1 VSGAGGPSGDDPGR
15 PDPGGGADPAA
26 AIRADAER
34 LRELAEQLRDPQLA
48 DEQAAE
54 LAREAA
60 ELVGR
65 AGNAIDR
72 ALSGPDSPEG

>member
-1 VSGAGGPSGDDPGR
+1 MTGGGETGEA
-15 PDPGGGADPAA
+15 GGADPVA

-34 LRELAEQLRDPQLA
+34 LRELAERLGDPELA
-48 DEQAAE
+48 DERAAE

-72 ALSGPDSPEG
+72 ALREPDSPEG

>member
-1 VSGAGGPSGDDPGR
+1 MSDALDEIR
-15 PDPGGGADPAA
+15 AA
-26 AIRADAER
+26 AAR
-34 LRELAEQLRDPQLA
+34 LGELADRLRDPELR

-65 AGNAIDR
+65 AGNEVDR
-72 ALSGPDSPEG
+72 ALREAAGDER

>member
-1 VSGAGGPSGDDPGR
+1 MSDALDEIR
-15 PDPGGGADPAA
+15 AA
-26 AIRADAER
+26 AAR
-34 LRELAEQLRDPQLA
+34 LGELADRLRDPELR

-65 AGNAIDR
+65 AGNEVDR
-72 ALSGPDSPEG
+72 ALREAAGDQR

>member
-1 VSGAGGPSGDDPGR
+1 MSDALDEIR
-15 PDPGGGADPAA
+15 AA
-26 AIRADAER
+26 AARLGELAER
-34 LRELAEQLRDPQLA
+34 LRDPELG

-65 AGNAIDR
+65 AGNEVDR
-72 ALSGPDSPEG
+72 ALREAAGDER

>member
-1 VSGAGGPSGDDPGR
+1 MSDALDEIR
-15 PDPGGGADPAA
+15 AA
-26 AIRADAER
+26 AARLGELAER
-34 LRELAEQLRDPQLA
+34 LRDPELR

-65 AGNAIDR
+65 AGNEVDR
-72 ALSGPDSPEG
+72 ALREAAGDQR

>member
-1 VSGAGGPSGDDPGR
+1 VTPGAAGEAT
-15 PDPGGGADPAA
+15 GGADPVA

-34 LRELAEQLRDPQLA
+34 LRELAERLDDPELA

-72 ALSGPDSPEG
+72 VLNESDSPEG

>member
-1 VSGAGGPSGDDPGR
+1 MSDALDEIR
-15 PDPGGGADPAA
+15 AA
-26 AIRADAER
+26 AARLGELAER
-34 LRELAEQLRDPQLA
+34 LRDPELR

-65 AGNAIDR
+65 AGNEVDR
-72 ALSGPDSPEG
+72 ALREAAGEER

>member
-1 VSGAGGPSGDDPGR
+1 MSDALDEIR
-15 PDPGGGADPAA
+15 AA
-26 AIRADAER
+26 AARLGELAER
-34 LRELAEQLRDPQLA
+34 LRDPDLR

-65 AGNAIDR
+65 AGNEVDR
-72 ALSGPDSPEG
+72 ALREAAGEQR

>member
-1 VSGAGGPSGDDPGR
+1 MTGGGETGEA
-15 PDPGGGADPAA
+15 GGADPVA

-34 LRELAEQLRDPQLA
+34 LRELAERLGDPELA
-48 DEQAAE
+48 DERAAD

-65 AGNAIDR
+65 ARNAIDR
-72 ALSGPDSPEG
+72 ALREPDSPEG

>member
-1 VSGAGGPSGDDPGR
+1 MNGESPDIGR
-15 PDPGGGADPAA
+15 DPAA
-26 AIRADAER
+26 EVKAMAER
-34 LRELAEQLRDPQLA
+34 LRELAERLRGPELS

-72 ALSGPDSPEG
+72 ALSEPDSSEG